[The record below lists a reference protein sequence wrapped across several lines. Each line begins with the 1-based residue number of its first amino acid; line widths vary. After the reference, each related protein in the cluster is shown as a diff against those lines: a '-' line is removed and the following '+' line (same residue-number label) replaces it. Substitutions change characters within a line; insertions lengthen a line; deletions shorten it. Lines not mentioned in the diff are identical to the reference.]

1 MSDQK
6 HTEKLLEQERARLND
21 IRSSL
26 TEVAEDVERDP
37 TGDPSAGGHVAD
49 AGSEM
54 FERARDLSI
63 ISEIDAQLTDIDHA
77 EARLSNGTY
86 GTCEACGK
94 AIGPERLAVRPA
106 TRYCIED
113 QMGAEREMQIQGMSD
128 RGRSS

>member
-1 MSDQK
+1 MSDRNRI
-6 HTEKLLEQERARLND
+6 EKLLEQERTRLTD

-26 TEVAEDVERDP
+26 TEVAESVERDP
-37 TGDPSAGGHVAD
+37 TGDPAAGGHIAD

-54 FERARDLSI
+54 FDRARDLSI

-94 AIGPERLAVRPA
+94 PIG
-106 TRYCIED
+106 
-113 QMGAEREMQIQGMSD
+113 
-128 RGRSS
+128 

>member
-1 MSDQK
+1 MSDQNRI
-6 HTEKLLEQERARLND
+6 ESLLDRERARLKE

-26 TEVAEDVERDP
+26 MEVAEDVERDP

-54 FERARDLSI
+54 FERSRDLSI
-63 ISEIDAQLTDIDHA
+63 IGDIDAQLIDIDHA

-94 AIGPERLAVRPA
+94 AIGSERLAVRPA

-113 QMGAEREMQIQGMSD
+113 QIGAERETQA
-128 RGRSS
+128 RGA

>member
-1 MSDQK
+1 MSVQNRI
-6 HTEKLLEQERARLND
+6 ERSLEQERARLED

-54 FERARDLSI
+54 FERSRDLSI
-63 ISEIDAQLTDIDHA
+63 ISEIDAQLIDIDHA

-94 AIGPERLAVRPA
+94 AIGSERLAARPA
-106 TRYCIED
+106 TRYCIDD
-113 QMGAEREMQIQGMSD
+113 QIGVEREMQA
-128 RGRSS
+128 RGA

>member
-1 MSDQK
+1 MSDRNR
-6 HTEKLLEQERARLND
+6 TEKLLEQERTRLTD

-54 FERARDLSI
+54 FERSRDLSI
-63 ISEIDAQLTDIDHA
+63 ISEIDAQLIDIDHA

-94 AIGPERLAVRPA
+94 AIGPRGWPCARPPGIA
-106 TRYCIED
+106 SRIRSAWSARCRR
-113 QMGAEREMQIQGMSD
+113 GARE
-128 RGRSS
+128 

>member
-1 MSDQK
+1 MSVQNRI
-6 HTEKLLEQERARLND
+6 ERSLEQERARLQD

-54 FERARDLSI
+54 FERSRDLSI
-63 ISEIDAQLTDIDHA
+63 ISEIDAQLIDIDHA

-94 AIGPERLAVRPA
+94 AIGSERLAARPA
-106 TRYCIED
+106 TR
-113 QMGAEREMQIQGMSD
+113 
-128 RGRSS
+128 